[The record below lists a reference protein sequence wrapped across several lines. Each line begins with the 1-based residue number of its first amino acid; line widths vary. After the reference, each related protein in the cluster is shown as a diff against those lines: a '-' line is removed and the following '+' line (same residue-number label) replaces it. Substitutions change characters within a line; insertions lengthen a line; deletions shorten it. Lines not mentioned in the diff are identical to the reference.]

1 MILKFLIWALL
12 FGSVWVAAEPI
23 LPLHSVATDARKV
36 ALGRQLFFDTRL
48 SRSNEV
54 SCASCHQLTTHGADN
69 TARSKGVA
77 GRLGDVRAPTV
88 YNSVFNIRQAWD
100 GKAIDLKAQVTLPV
114 ENPKEFDTTWPV
126 LIATLNEDKAFVS
139 AFTQVYKDG
148 LSSDA
153 ISDAIAHYERSL
165 ITLNAP
171 FDLWLQGKG
180 SLSEQA
186 QEGYRLFK
194 YYGCINCHQ
203 GKNVGG
209 NMFAKMGTFG
219 DYFGDRGTPIE
230 PADYGRYNVTGREAD
245 KFTFKV
251 PGLRLAARQTYFF
264 HDGSEQSLT
273 GAINTMAR
281 YQLGRSLSQ
290 SELEAIEAFLESLV
304 GQHQEMTQ

>member
-1 MILKFLIWALL
+1 MLRSLIWVLAI
-12 FGSVWVAAEPI
+12 GSACVVAEPI
-23 LPLHSVATDARKV
+23 LPLQSVATDARKV

-48 SRSNEV
+48 SRTNDV
-54 SCASCHQLTTHGADN
+54 SCASCHQLSSHGADN
-69 TARSKGVA
+69 AARSKGA
-77 GRLGDVRAPTV
+77 YERLGEIRAPTV

-114 ENPKEFDTTWPV
+114 ENPKEFATTWPE
-126 LIATLNEDKAFVS
+126 LIATLNQDQAFKT
-139 AFTQVYKDG
+139 AFTHVYRAG
-148 LSSDA
+148 LSSDS

-171 FDLWLQGKG
+171 FDLWLQGKAT
-180 SLSEQA
+180 LSEQA

-219 DYFGDRGTPIE
+219 DYFGDRGTAIE
-230 PADYGRYNVTGREAD
+230 PADYGRYNVTGREED

-251 PGLRLAARQTYFF
+251 PGLRMAARQTYFF

-281 YQLGRSLSQ
+281 YQLGRSLSEA
-290 SELEAIEAFLESLV
+290 ELAAIAAFLESLV
-304 GQHQEMTQ
+304 GHHQEMDQ

>member
-1 MILKFLIWALL
+1 MILIFLIWALL
-12 FGSVWVAAEPI
+12 SCSVCLAVEPI
-23 LPLHSVATDARKV
+23 LPLHSVATDERKV

-54 SCASCHQLTTHGADN
+54 SCASCHQLATHGADKVP
-69 TARSKGVA
+69 RSKGVEE
-77 GRLGDVRAPTV
+77 RLGDVRAPSV

-100 GKAIDLKAQVTLPV
+100 GKAMDLKAQVTLPV
-114 ENPKEFDTTWPV
+114 ENPKEFATTWPE
-126 LIATLNEDKAFVS
+126 LIDTLSADKSFVS
-139 AFTQVYKDG
+139 AFKQVYQDG
-148 LSSDA
+148 LSRDA
-153 ISDAIAHYERSL
+153 ISDAIAQYERSL
-165 ITLNAP
+165 VTLNAP

-180 SLSEQA
+180 PLSEQA

-251 PGLRLAARQTYFF
+251 PGLRLAARQAYFF
-264 HDGSEQSLT
+264 HDGSEQSLK

-281 YQLGRSLSQ
+281 YQLGRSLS
-290 SELEAIEAFLESLV
+290 EAQLTAIVAFLESLV
-304 GQHQEMTQ
+304 GHHQEMAP

>member
-1 MILKFLIWALL
+1 MLRSLIWVLAI
-12 FGSVWVAAEPI
+12 GSACVVAEPI
-23 LPLHSVATDARKV
+23 LPLQSVATDARKV

-48 SRSNEV
+48 SRTNDI
-54 SCASCHQLTTHGADN
+54 SCASCHQLSSHGADN
-69 TARSKGVA
+69 SARSKGA
-77 GRLGDVRAPTV
+77 FGRLGEVRAPTV

-114 ENPKEFDTTWPV
+114 ENPKEFATTWPE
-126 LIATLNEDKAFVS
+126 LIATLNQDQAFRA
-139 AFTQVYKDG
+139 AFTQVYRAG
-148 LSSDA
+148 LSSDS

-171 FDLWLQGKG
+171 FDLWLQGKAT
-180 SLSEQA
+180 LSEQA

-219 DYFGDRGTPIE
+219 DYFGDRGTAIE
-230 PADYGRYNVTGREAD
+230 PSDYGRYNVTGREED

-251 PGLRLAARQTYFF
+251 PGLRMAARQTYFF

-281 YQLGRSLSQ
+281 YQLGRSLSEA
-290 SELEAIEAFLESLV
+290 ELAAIAAFLESLV
-304 GQHQEMTQ
+304 GHHQEMDQ